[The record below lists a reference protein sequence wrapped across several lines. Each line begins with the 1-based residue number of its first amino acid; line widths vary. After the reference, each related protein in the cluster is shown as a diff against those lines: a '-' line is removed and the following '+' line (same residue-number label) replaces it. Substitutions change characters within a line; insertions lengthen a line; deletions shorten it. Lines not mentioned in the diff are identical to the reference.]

1 MAKYNIYAV
10 GYGIEPKTKEPVFG
24 IKCKTWDECQKYVK
38 GVEGAKFKGF
48 QTDAEADIW
57 IEKIRTDI
65 VSKTISDIV
74 EETEVHESGSY
85 DKDFISVCKEL
96 SMTPSQMSL
105 HLQKQFV
112 EQYRFIKNP
121 LPFN

>member
-10 GYGIEPKTKEPVFG
+10 GYGIDPKTKEPVFG
-24 IKCKTWDECQKYVK
+24 VKCKTWDECQKYVK

-65 VSKTISDIV
+65 VSKTISNIV
-74 EETEVHESGSY
+74 EETEANEAGSY
-85 DKDFISVCKEL
+85 DKDFIKVCKEL
-96 SMTPSQMSL
+96 NMTPSQMSL

-112 EQYRFIKNP
+112 EQYQFIKNP